1 MVGGFGASVKIQEL
15 MFIYIYIY
23 IHTMYYIMYGYNST
37 KERGKKQLGLA
48 KASVQNS
55 FKAAS
60 FYIIKKK

>member
-1 MVGGFGASVKIQEL
+1 
-15 MFIYIYIY
+15 
-23 IHTMYYIMYGYNST
+23 MYYIMYGYNST